1 MKNLMSKT
9 VIPSDFSIS
18 ESVRA
23 WAEKNVPQVNIDKE
37 IETFRDY
44 WLGNGKKMSDWNA
57 VLRNWIRRTPKM
69 GGALY
74 SAEELEMRALMKEFT
89 AQGFRRAYVHETPR
103 AYRTAFE
110 GARTHH
116 LPQRDM
122 KCIGD
127 LSTAKRMR
135 K

>member
-1 MKNLMSKT
+1 MSKT
-9 VIPSDFSIS
+9 SIPADFSIS
-18 ESVRA
+18 ETVRA
-23 WAEKNVPQVNIDKE
+23 WAEKSMPQVNIDKE
-37 IETFRDY
+37 LATFVDY
-44 WLGNGKKMSDWNA
+44 WLGNGKKMCNWDA
-57 VLRNWIRRTPKM
+57 VFRNWIRRAPKM

-74 SAEELEMRALMKEFT
+74 SPEEMELRSLMKEFT
-89 AQGFRRAYVHETPR
+89 AQGFRRAYVHETARTYR
-103 AYRTAFE
+103 AAFE

-116 LPQRDM
+116 LPQREL